1 MKFANSPL
9 VPKLLPPVAVFLSAV
24 LMLFVAGCGATKPA
38 SASFASVTIRGHEP
52 ADIAKTAVA
61 VFQDDGYTAN
71 SAGGQLI
78 FEKEASK
85 LTNVA
90 YEGVVG
96 SHYGAQ
102 TLVRVK
108 VSLVDLGV
116 GAYRLQC
123 QAFIVKDA
131 GDSFFAE
138 EQKLANIRS
147 RPYQNL
153 LDEVASRLK

>member
-1 MKFANSPL
+1 MKSTNFTL
-9 VPKLLPPVAVFLSAV
+9 VLKMLPRSAVFLSAV
-24 LMLFVAGCGATKPA
+24 LALFLTGCGATKPA
-38 SASFASVTIRGHEP
+38 SASFASVTIRDHEP

-61 VFQDDGYTAN
+61 VFQDDGYKAS

-108 VSLVDLGV
+108 VTLVDLGAS
-116 GAYRLQC
+116 AYRLQC
-123 QAFIVKDA
+123 QAYIVKDA

-138 EQKLANIRS
+138 EQKLANVRS

>member
-1 MKFANSPL
+1 MKSNPSAISVRSARVVVL
-9 VPKLLPPVAVFLSAV
+9 LSAL
-24 LMLFVAGCGATKPA
+24 LMLFGAGCGATKPA
-38 SASFASVTIRGHEP
+38 SASFASVIIREQEP
-52 ADIAKTAVA
+52 EVISKTAVA
-61 VFQDDGYTAN
+61 VFQEDGYKAS

-78 FEKEASK
+78 FEKEASRM
-85 LTNVA
+85 TNVA
-90 YEGVVG
+90 YEGLVG

-108 VSLVDLGV
+108 VSLVDLGA
-116 GAYRLQC
+116 GAHRLQC
-123 QAFIVKDA
+123 QAFVVKDA

-138 EQKLANIRS
+138 EQKLTNVRS

>member
-1 MKFANSPL
+1 MKSHL
-9 VPKLLPPVAVFLSAV
+9 AVIAARSVRGAVLLSALLV
-24 LMLFVAGCGATKPA
+24 LFGAGCGATKPA
-38 SASFASVTIRGHEP
+38 SASFASVIIRGQEP
-52 ADIAKTAVA
+52 EVISKTAVA
-61 VFQDDGYTAN
+61 VFQEDGYKAG
-71 SAGGQLI
+71 SAGGQLV
-78 FEKEASK
+78 FEKEASRM
-85 LTNVA
+85 TNIA
-90 YEGVVG
+90 YEGVIG

-108 VSLVDLGV
+108 VSLVDLGA

-131 GDSFFAE
+131 GDAFFAE
-138 EQKLANIRS
+138 EQKLANVRS

>member
-1 MKFANSPL
+1 MKFSHSSFVVQRLPRVAL
-9 VPKLLPPVAVFLSAV
+9 VLSAV
-24 LMLFVAGCGATKPA
+24 LALFVTGCGATKPA
-38 SASFASVTIRGHEP
+38 SASFASVTIREQEP
-52 ADIAKTAVA
+52 ADIAKTTVA
-61 VFQDDGYTAN
+61 VFQDDGYKAT

-102 TLVRVK
+102 TLLRVK
-108 VSLVDLGV
+108 VTLVDLGAS
-116 GAYRLQC
+116 AYRLQC
-123 QAFIVKDA
+123 QAYIVKDA

-138 EQKLANIRS
+138 EQKLANVRS
-147 RPYQNL
+147 GPYQRL
-153 LDEVASRLK
+153 LNEVAKRLE